1 MENRVSPPPSG
12 AGGLLTETEAKTLLT
27 KVLSYSKADECT
39 ANVFGGER
47 GNIRYARNEVSTS
60 GSTTNR
66 NLVVQSA
73 FGQRV
78 GTATINEF
86 DDASLEKVVRRSE
99 ELARLAPE
107 NPEYVGVLGPQQYLP
122 TNGFFDSTARI
133 TPDVRAD
140 AVAKSLSL
148 TRDANLVGAGFLQDD
163 NGYQALMNAKGLF
176 AYYPSTNVNF
186 SLTVRTPDGKGSG
199 YVARGYSD
207 FAKLDMAAATHIAML
222 KAQGSADARA
232 IEPGKY
238 TVILEPTAAVVLLEN
253 LFWNMDARSADEG
266 RSYFSKSGGKSR
278 LGEKIVDERVTIY
291 SDPTNAELPA
301 SPWSG
306 DGQPQEKTMWIEKGV
321 VKNLSY
327 SRYWAQ
333 KQGRKAV
340 PDPNNVIMAGG
351 TTSLEDMIKSTQR
364 GILVTKLWYIRSVD
378 PQTIL
383 LTGLTRDGTF
393 FIENGQIKFPVKNFR
408 FNESPVI
415 MLNNLEA
422 LGPPERVVST
432 ESEQNYLIPPM
443 KIREFT
449 FTSLSD
455 AV

>member
-1 MENRVSPPPSG
+1 M
-12 AGGLLTETEAKTLLT
+12 ATILTEAEAKTLLQ
-27 KVLSYSKADECT
+27 KVLSYSKADECEV
-39 ANVFGGER
+39 NLSGEER
-47 GNIRYARNEVSTS
+47 GNVRYARNEVSTS
-60 GSTTNR
+60 GSLTNQ
-66 NLVVQSA
+66 NLVVQSS
-73 FGQRV
+73 FGKKV
-78 GTATINEF
+78 GTATIDEF
-86 DDASLEKVVRRSE
+86 DDASLEKVVRRAE

-107 NPEYVGVLGPQQYLP
+107 NPEYMGVLGPQTYLKA
-122 TNGFFDSTARI
+122 NGFFDTTASI
-133 TPDVRAD
+133 TPDTRAE
-140 AVAKSLSL
+140 AVAKSLQL
-148 TRDANLVGAGFLQDD
+148 TRDARLTAAGFMEDRH
-163 NGYQALMNAKGLF
+163 GYSAMMNSKGLF

-186 SLTVRTPDGKGSG
+186 SLTVRTEDGKGSG

-207 FAKLDMAAATHIAML
+207 ITKLNTAAATSIAIQ
-222 KAQGSADARA
+222 KARGSAEARA

-253 LFWNMDARSADEG
+253 VFFNMDARSADEG

-278 LGEKIVDERVTIY
+278 LGDKIVDERVTIY

-306 DGQPQEKTMWIEKGV
+306 DGQAQQKTMWIEKGV

-333 KQGRKAV
+333 KQGKK
-340 PDPNNVIMAGG
+340 PLPGPNNVIMMGG
-351 TTSLEDMIKSTQR
+351 NSSLDDMIKSTQR
-364 GILVTKLWYIRSVD
+364 GILVTKLWYIREVD

-393 FIENGQIKFPVKNFR
+393 YIENGKIKHPVKNFR
-408 FNESPVI
+408 FNESPII

-422 LGPPERVVST
+422 LGKPERVVST
-432 ESEQNYLIPPM
+432 ESDQNYLIPPM

>member
-1 MENRVSPPPSG
+1 M
-12 AGGLLTETEAKTLLT
+12 AIILTEAEAKTLLQ
-27 KVLSYSKADECT
+27 KVLSYSKADECEV
-39 ANVFGGER
+39 NLLGEER
-47 GNIRYARNEVSTS
+47 GNVRYARNEVSTS
-60 GSTTNR
+60 GSLINK

-73 FGQRV
+73 FGKRV
-78 GTATINEF
+78 GVATIDEF
-86 DDASLEKVVRRSE
+86 DDASLEKVVRRAE

-107 NPEYVGVLGPQQYLP
+107 NPEYVGVLGPQQYLKS
-122 TNGFFDSTARI
+122 NGFFDSTATL
-133 TPDVRAD
+133 TPDKRAD
-140 AVAKSLSL
+140 AVLKSLELS
-148 TRDANLVGAGFLQDD
+148 RAANLTAAGFLEDQY
-163 NGYQALMNAKGLF
+163 GYNAMMNSKGLF

-186 SLTVRTPDGKGSG
+186 TLTVRTPDGKGSG

-207 FAKLDMAAATHIAML
+207 VNKLDTAAATRIAMQ
-222 KAQGSADARA
+222 KAQGSAEARA

-253 LFWNMDARSADEG
+253 VFYNMDARSADEG
-266 RSYFSKSGGKSR
+266 RSYFSKAGNKSR
-278 LGEKIVDERVTIY
+278 LGDKIVDERVTIY
-291 SDPTNAELPA
+291 SDPTNPDLPA
-301 SPWSG
+301 APWSG
-306 DGQPQEKTMWIEKGV
+306 DGRPQEKTMWIEKGV
-321 VKNLSY
+321 VKNLPY

-333 KQGRKAV
+333 KQGKKAV

-351 TTSLEDMIKSTQR
+351 TASLEAMIKSTQR

-393 FIENGQIKFPVKNFR
+393 YIENGKIKHPVKNFR
-408 FNESPVI
+408 FNESPII
-415 MLNNLEA
+415 MLNNLET
-422 LGPPERVVST
+422 LGKPERVLST
-432 ESEQNYLIPPM
+432 ESNQSYLIPPM

>member
-1 MENRVSPPPSG
+1 M
-12 AGGLLTETEAKTLLT
+12 ATILTEAEAKTLLQ
-27 KVLSYSKADECT
+27 KVLSYSKADECEV
-39 ANVFGGER
+39 NLSGEER
-47 GNIRYARNEVSTS
+47 GNVRYARNEVSTS
-60 GSTTNR
+60 GSLTNQ
-66 NLVVQSA
+66 NLVVQSS
-73 FGQRV
+73 FGKKV
-78 GTATINEF
+78 GTATIDEF
-86 DDASLEKVVRRSE
+86 DDASLEKVVRRAE

-107 NPEYVGVLGPQQYLP
+107 NPEYMGVLGPQTYLKA
-122 TNGFFDSTARI
+122 NGFFDTTANI
-133 TPDVRAD
+133 TPDTRAE
-140 AVAKSLSL
+140 AVAKSLQL
-148 TRDANLVGAGFLQDD
+148 TRDARLTAAGFMEDRH
-163 NGYQALMNAKGLF
+163 GYSAMMNSKGLF

-186 SLTVRTPDGKGSG
+186 SLTVRTEDGKGSG

-207 FAKLDMAAATHIAML
+207 ITKLDTAAATSIAIQ
-222 KAQGSADARA
+222 KARGSAEARA

-253 LFWNMDARSADEG
+253 VFFNMDARSADEG

-278 LGEKIVDERVTIY
+278 LGDKIVDERVTIY

-306 DGQPQEKTMWIEKGV
+306 DGQAQQKTMWIEKGV

-333 KQGRKAV
+333 KQGKK
-340 PDPNNVIMAGG
+340 PLPGPNNVIMMGG
-351 TTSLEDMIKSTQR
+351 NSSLDDMIKSTQR
-364 GILVTKLWYIRSVD
+364 GILVTKLWYIREVD

-393 FIENGQIKFPVKNFR
+393 YIENGKIKHPVKNFR
-408 FNESPVI
+408 FNESPII

-422 LGPPERVVST
+422 LGKPERVVST
-432 ESEQNYLIPPM
+432 ESDQNYLIPPM